1 MQIMQSKSQ
10 PESSWKNLFL
20 ATVSDP
26 VTFPSNDIPAHSLPP
41 LSFPALTDP
50 THLPHIWSLS
60 ALSGHYPSDTE
71 R

>member
-1 MQIMQSKSQ
+1 MQSKSQ

-26 VTFPSNDIPAHSLPP
+26 VTLPSNDIQAYSLPP
-41 LSFPALTDP
+41 LFFPALTDP
-50 THLPHIWSLS
+50 THPLHIWSLS
-60 ALSGHYPSDTE
+60 ALSGHYPSDTK